1 MSSSLWFY
9 SFICFVFVVS
19 SSFTSKFLINKT
31 VILALIM
38 LKLTFRRTPM
48 VTMWIQLALVLMKR
62 FTWLHVIRS
71 LKYGI
76 QKPKKKR
83 KNSLWWYFSAFYLY
97 IYINNSDSF
106 PNQWSVLNINIQN
119 YKSAGN
125 TPMLSRSSQL
135 AFDFF
140 PVSKNIKQYYKHMEK
155 EKENL
160 GQKEKGNL
168 YCITAFLYS
177 LATKYQT

>member
-1 MSSSLWFY
+1 MNTVGTCSHEAVHVAARHSLIKIWD
-9 SFICFVFVVS
+9 
-19 SSFTSKFLINKT
+19 SKTEKEKEKLPLVIFFCLLLI
-31 VILALIM
+31 
-38 LKLTFRRTPM
+38 
-48 VTMWIQLALVLMKR
+48 
-62 FTWLHVIRS
+62 
-71 LKYGI
+71 
-76 QKPKKKR
+76 
-83 KNSLWWYFSAFYLY
+83 Y